1 MPIGE
6 KGFYDCPI
14 KIQVFGTSSLLGRA
28 ELEDRLKKDKLL
40 KATQLKQTRQEN
52 DRIREEMGLRSGRGS
67 AGLSRP
73 GNAEPEVSVEQL
85 AQASQAVNLR
95 AGADLTKSF
104 AMDEAALFK
113 LPMAAQPEALKA
125 TLLPYQLQGL
135 AWLTA
140 KENPKLPVS
149 NKDDP
154 VQLWKRD
161 QNGRYTN
168 IGTNYTVA
176 TAPKL
181 LSGGIL
187 ADDMGLGK
195 TLQIISLILTG
206 GAGQT
211 LIVAP
216 VGVMSNWEQQI
227 HRHVLPEHM
236 PNVLIYHGANRP
248 KSLKDY
254 QVVVTSYGT
263 MTSDT
268 ALANIKWRRIVL
280 DEGHTIRNA
289 KTKAAV
295 AACKLEAQSRW
306 VLSGTPMYVSSGA
319 IAEVNSDPLPVSTAS
334 RTSTPC
340 SSSSTSRAVS
350 SSPRSSTRSFLGHW
364 LLAKLAE
371 KRCCSR

>member
-1 MPIGE
+1 MLIGE

-28 ELEDRLKKDKLL
+28 ELEERLKKDKLL

-52 DRIREEMGLRSGRGS
+52 DRIREEMGLTSGRSS
-67 AGLSRP
+67 AGFP
-73 GNAEPEVSVEQL
+73 GPSNHEPDVSVEQL

-95 AGADLTKSF
+95 SGADLAKSF
-104 AMDEAALFK
+104 AMGEAALSK
-113 LPMAAQPEALKA
+113 LPMATQPEALKA

-140 KENPKLPVS
+140 KEDPKLPVS
-149 NKDDP
+149 AKDDP

-161 QNGRYTN
+161 QSGRYFN

-206 GAGQT
+206 GPGQT

-236 PNVLIYHGANRP
+236 PKVLIYHGANRP
-248 KSLKDY
+248 KSLDEY
-254 QVVVTSYGT
+254 QVIVTSYGT
-263 MTSDT
+263 MTSDA
-268 ALANIKWRRIVL
+268 ALAKINWRRIVL

-289 KTKAAV
+289 KTKASE

-306 VLSGTPMYVSSGA
+306 VLSGTPMYVFS
-319 IAEVNSDPLPVSTAS
+319 
-334 RTSTPC
+334 C
-340 SSSSTSRAVS
+340 AVV
-350 SSPRSSTRSFLGHW
+350 
-364 LLAKLAE
+364 
-371 KRCCSR
+371 